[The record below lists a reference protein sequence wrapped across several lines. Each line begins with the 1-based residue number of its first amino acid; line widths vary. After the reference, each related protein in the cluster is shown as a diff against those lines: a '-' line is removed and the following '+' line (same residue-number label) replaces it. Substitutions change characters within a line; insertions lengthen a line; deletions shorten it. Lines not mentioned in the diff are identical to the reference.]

1 MVGLETAFSI
11 VYSTM
16 VDTGVMDW
24 NRLASVMS
32 IAPAQI
38 GRYLNHGNILE
49 VGAPAHITLV
59 DPKSTKVVNREE
71 LASKSK
77 NTPFHGMNLK
87 GTVVATIF
95 NGHLT
100 HRVGG

>member
-1 MVGLETAFSI
+1 
-11 VYSTM
+11 M
-16 VDTGVMDW
+16 VDTGLMDW

-38 GRYLNHGNILE
+38 GRYLNHGNTLE

-77 NTPFHGMNLK
+77 NTPFHGTNLK